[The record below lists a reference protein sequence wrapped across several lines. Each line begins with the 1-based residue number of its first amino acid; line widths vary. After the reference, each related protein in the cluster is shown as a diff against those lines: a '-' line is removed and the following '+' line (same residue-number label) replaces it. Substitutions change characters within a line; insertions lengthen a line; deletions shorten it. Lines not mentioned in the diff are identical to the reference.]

1 MPTKAPFK
9 FMSEDEIK
17 RAVKRGDD
25 QCIVIAE
32 NSGTLC
38 WYITDPENEKTY
50 QIEKGD
56 LLWCWN
62 FVERDGEYFHDY
74 ANMAPT
80 NVKITT
86 DVKLRLV
93 YVSDTPDEDVHF
105 KTTIDKGPNWA

>member
-1 MPTKAPFK
+1 MSDNQPFP
-9 FMSEDEIK
+9 FMTEEEIK
-17 RAVKRGDD
+17 RAVSAGGD

-38 WYITDPENEKTY
+38 WDSTDPEFEPVYK
-50 QIEKGD
+50 IEEGD

-80 NVKITT
+80 DVKITT

-93 YVSDTPDEDVHF
+93 YVSSEAIDNVHF
-105 KTTIDKGPNWA
+105 ETALEKGPNWS

>member
-38 WYITDPENEKTY
+38 WDITDPENEKTY

-62 FVERDGEYFHDY
+62 FIDWMRQRPRRSGPVFRQIRIGTGL
-74 ANMAPT
+74 PPL
-80 NVKITT
+80 IC
-86 DVKLRLV
+86 RLN
-93 YVSDTPDEDVHF
+93 SSICASLF
-105 KTTIDKGPNWA
+105 RS